1 MAHHRKL
8 VAAAAALNSAIF
20 VVEAVAGFVAESLSL
35 VMDSVHNLSD
45 EMALVLLYL
54 AFILPNGISR
64 HLLRSAN
71 LFNSV
76 GLVLVSALLL
86 WQAVERILHPAP
98 VLGLVAI
105 VVGLAAA
112 VANWGVA
119 RLLLKP
125 SRNNAAIR
133 LAYIHNIGDCYVS
146 LAPVAAGLL
155 VTLTGY
161 SIFDPLIAGGIAVW
175 IIISTVREVFASS
188 DELIWPEQ
196 IVHRAGA
203 GQVQKLLARL
213 GSRFP
218 PDCA

>member
-20 VVEAVAGFVAESLSL
+20 VVEAAAGFVAESLSL

-54 AFILPNGISR
+54 AFILPHGISR

-98 VLGLVAI
+98 VLGSVAI

-188 DELIWPEQ
+188 DELIWPEK
-196 IVHRAGA
+196 IVCGHSDE
-203 GQVQKLLARL
+203 QQTNT
-213 GSRFP
+213 
-218 PDCA
+218 